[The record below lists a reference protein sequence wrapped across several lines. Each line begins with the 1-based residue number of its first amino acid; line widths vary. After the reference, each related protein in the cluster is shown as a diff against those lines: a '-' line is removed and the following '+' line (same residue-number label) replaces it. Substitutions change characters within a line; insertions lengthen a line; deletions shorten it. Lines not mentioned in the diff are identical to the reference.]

1 MFDMRQ
7 GKLEQTAVVYSYQL
21 QDKRR
26 FKPCRDDSD
35 VLRSSAVSNGDCKM
49 FQPALMVSAM
59 GQAVSLVRV
68 RMIGWKQG

>member
-7 GKLEQTAVVYSYQL
+7 GKLEQMAAVHQI

-35 VLRSSAVSNGDCKM
+35 GLWSSAAGNGDCKM
-49 FQPALMVSAM
+49 FQRALMVSAM

-68 RMIGWKQG
+68 RVIGWKQG